1 MQDPRFVRK
10 AFAAIAPRYVLA
22 NHVLSG
28 GIDVLWRRRV
38 AAEARA
44 RQPQRVLDL
53 ATGSGDLASAV
64 AAACPGALV
73 VAADF
78 CAPMMKH
85 AQRRGL
91 PHLVVADGMALPFA
105 DGVFDAVTVGFGL
118 RNMADYGGAVREMAR
133 VLRPGGCLLVLDF
146 SRPAPWLR
154 GLYRVYLHRVLP
166 TVAGLL
172 TGERGAYEYLGGS
185 IESFPSGPAMTALLD
200 AHGFS
205 GSRGIPLTGGIAS
218 LYVAEKPV
226 HRQS

>member
-1 MQDPRFVRK
+1 MQDPRFVQK

-78 CAPMMKH
+78 CAPMMEH

-105 DGVFDAVTVGFGL
+105 DRVFDAVTVGFGL

-166 TVAGLL
+166 AVAGLL